1 MRVMINIA
9 VIFSLT
15 VCIFIIFLT
24 ESVEVKKDC
33 SIAETSPDF
42 TTKEKEQCRRIRMNP
57 KL

>member
-42 TTKEKEQCRRIRMNP
+42 TTKEKEQCRRIRT
-57 KL
+57 KS